1 MKVSPVVLLASL
13 LLVEA
18 AAQDRKGSI
27 TGVVVDS
34 VSHQPVRKV
43 MVSLEFPS
51 TDPLQPQFTRANTDD
66 AGAFAFHD
74 LKPGQYRLAVER
86 RDYTAPAWKTITVS
100 PSEDPDP
107 VRVELI
113 PGAMVS
119 GRILDEDGDPLN
131 GCWVQARRAEHPEQI
146 VSPQI
151 ARTAAEP
158 SAYRLFGLRP
168 GKYILSAKCMAPAF
182 QPRPFAAGPDPPPS
196 LAYPLQFYPAAP
208 NAASAEPIDLA
219 AGTERSGVDFRMRTA
234 HVTQVRA
241 VIAPS
246 SAGWR
251 GRNLSVQLMRPGDW
265 SWDEF
270 GPTSPDSSGNA
281 FRFPQ
286 VFPGSYVL
294 VATTLPGSDNPIG
307 AIQRIEVKDQPVNA
321 VIELKH
327 GIGIKG
333 TVELESGA
341 NSANVQLPK
350 IHIQLLPEYP
360 VAPFN
365 WTADAPVKEDGSFT
379 LDSLIP
385 MQWRLYVYGAAVF
398 VRSVRLGTKEA
409 SGRTLDLSSGSSDIL
424 KVVLSAN
431 TASIRGTAP
440 PGTTVAYRNL
450 DDMRLS
456 GQSRLVDQSGQ
467 FLIEGL
473 APGRYRVAAAE
484 SFDAGPVDSGRE
496 ITIQEGET
504 ATVDLHN

>member
-1 MKVSPVVLLASL
+1 MKASPVVLLASL
-13 LLVEA
+13 LLVEV

-27 TGVVVDS
+27 TGIVVDS

-43 MVSLEFPS
+43 MVSLALGLQPLETRAS
-51 TDPLQPQFTRANTDD
+51 TDN

-74 LKPGQYRLAVER
+74 LKPGEYNLGVER
-86 RDYTAPAWKTITVS
+86 SDYPDPAQRTITVS

-113 PGAMVS
+113 PGAVVS

-131 GCWVQARRAEHPEQI
+131 GCWAQARRAEHPEQI

-168 GKYILSAKCMAPAF
+168 GKYILAVQCVVPAF
-182 QPRPFAAGPDPPPS
+182 QPRPFSAGPDPPPS
-196 LAYPLQFYPAAP
+196 LAYPLQFYPDAP
-208 NAASAEPIDLA
+208 DAASAEPIELA
-219 AGTERSGVDFRMRTA
+219 AGTERSGVDFRMRTSY
-234 HVTQVRA
+234 VTQVRV

-246 SAGWR
+246 SAEWR

-294 VATTLPGSDNPIG
+294 VATTLPVSDSPIG
-307 AIQRIEVKDQPVNA
+307 AIERIEVKDQPVNA

-333 TVELESGA
+333 TIELESGA
-341 NSANVQLPK
+341 NSANVQLPQ

-360 VAPFN
+360 VAPFV
-365 WTADAPVKEDGSFT
+365 WTADAPVKQDGSFT

-385 MQWRLYVYGAAVF
+385 MQWRLYVNGAAVF
-398 VRSVRLGTKEA
+398 VRSVWLGTKEA
-409 SGRTLDLSSGSSDIL
+409 SGRTLDLSSGSSDTL

-440 PGTTVAYRNL
+440 PGRTVACRNL

-456 GQSRLVDQSGQ
+456 GQSRVVDQSGQ
-467 FLIEGL
+467 FRIEGL

-484 SFDAGPVDSGRE
+484 SFDAGPLESGRE
-496 ITIQEGET
+496 IAVQEGET
-504 ATVDLHN
+504 ATVNLRN